1 MNDATIIIPC
11 FNAEMNLDLL
21 TNSLLAQKNHNWKC
35 ILVDDM
41 STDDTWKKIKTIS
54 DDAKDKFQAI
64 RNTEK
69 NS

>member
-1 MNDATIIIPC
+1 MNIVFIVPC

-41 STDDTWKKIKTIS
+41 STDDTWKKIKKLHKELNKYETG
-54 DDAKDKFQAI
+54 
-64 RNTEK
+64 
-69 NS
+69 